1 MRNLL
6 LLAIYILKYLLLAII
21 GLGFLFFLVILMLGC
36 FFIKSDEIR
45 FEIERMNRVLK
56 KIIEV

>member
-21 GLGFLFFLVILMLGC
+21 GLGFIFFLVILMLGC